1 LNTHAGGANYWDSAP
16 AYWTAVLVD
25 GKNPLVEAKKL
36 AAIWKANVAAGKAD
50 L

>member
-1 LNTHAGGANYWDSAP
+1 LNGPSGTSYWDSAP

-25 GKNPLVEAKKL
+25 GKDPVKEAKKL
-36 AAIWKANVAAGKAD
+36 AAIWRANLKAAGND